1 MLVDVYPLERLLN
14 LVALLLEARVPL
26 TFDQIR
32 TTLRGA
38 YTQEDRATA
47 KRQFERD
54 KDTLRA
60 IGIPVEVA
68 FTDGFEIDEGYVIPK
83 ERYYLQD
90 ISFTPE
96 EAAALFVA
104 AHAPG
109 DGGHA
114 AQAFRKLAL
123 GVDAGLGAALVDAPA
138 TAGVDASGP
147 HLEAVAE
154 AVAGRRRIRFRYQP
168 AEGEP
173 GRRDVEAWALVF
185 RRGSW
190 YLAGLDRGRGEPRS
204 FRLSRIVSEVRDG
217 GEGSEPPDG
226 WDPGEL
232 LSAGPWGL
240 GEPDRTARVA
250 FSPKVAWWALAG
262 IPEAR
267 TLGLRDDG
275 WTEAEIPAASG
286 DSFVSWVLSFG
297 PDAEV
302 VGPDD
307 LREAVIRGLE
317 VVRGS
322 V

>member
-14 LVALLLEARVPL
+14 LVALLLEARTPL

-32 TTLRGA
+32 STLRGA
-38 YTQEDRATA
+38 YTQDDRASA

-83 ERYYLQD
+83 DRYYLPD
-90 ISFTPE
+90 IQFTPE

-104 AHAPG
+104 AHASG
-109 DGGHA
+109 EVGEA

-123 GVDAGLGAALVDAPA
+123 GVEAGLSGTLVDAPA
-138 TAGVDASGP
+138 TGGVDASGP

-168 AEGEP
+168 SEGEP
-173 GRRDVEAWALVF
+173 GRRDVDAWALVF

-190 YLAGLDRGRGEPRS
+190 YVAGLDRGREEPRS
-204 FRLSRIVSEVRDG
+204 FRLSRILSGVQDA
-217 GEGSEPPDG
+217 GEGSDPPEG
-226 WDPGEL
+226 WDAGEL

-240 GEPDRTARVA
+240 GEPDRTASVA
-250 FSPKVAWWALAG
+250 FSPKVAWWVLAG
-262 IPEAR
+262 IPDAR
-267 TLGLRDDG
+267 TVGVREDG
-275 WTEAEIPAASG
+275 WTEAEVPAAAG
-286 DSFVSWVLSFG
+286 DAFVSWVLSFG

-302 VGPDD
+302 VGPED
-307 LREAVIRGLE
+307 LRELVVRGLE